1 MESSRHVNCNRIIY
15 WKGAVHRTE
24 KDRVLILIYV
34 TYIFYRHIML
44 LLVTCMSALLQARFP
59 MSTDVHLKRFC
70 MHKILCTKNYN
81 LWRPIHDD
89 LRDVPWE
96 GIFKPSASAAASECC
111 EWVQV
116 RTDVYIPN
124 CKYQVKPHSS
134 PWLSA
139 ACLAAII
146 QKNHFFPFLPTK

>member
-15 WKGAVHRTE
+15 RKGAVNRTE
-24 KDRVLILIYV
+24 KDRVLILTYV
-34 TYIFYRHIML
+34 TYIFYRHIKL
-44 LLVTCMSALLQARFP
+44 LLLLQARFP

-70 MHKILCTKNYN
+70 IHKILCTNNYN

-96 GIFKPSASAAASECC
+96 GIFKPSVSAAASECC

-116 RTDVYIPN
+116 RIDVYIPN

-139 ACLAAII
+139 ASLAAII
-146 QKNHFFPFLPTK
+146 QRNHFFPFLPTK